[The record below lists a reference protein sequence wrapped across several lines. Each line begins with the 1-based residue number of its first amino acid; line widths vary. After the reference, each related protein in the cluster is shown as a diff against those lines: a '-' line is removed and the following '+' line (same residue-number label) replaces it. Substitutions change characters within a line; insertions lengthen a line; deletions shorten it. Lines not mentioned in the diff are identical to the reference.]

1 MARNKNK
8 IVAKTKEVV
17 VERPK
22 NLMDKL
28 FNLSHS
34 GSTLQH
40 EIWAGVFGF
49 IGTAFLVFMVSKMF
63 ASAYPQN
70 GNLEQ
75 IIALGTL
82 ITIAV
87 VNIAQGFWSNLPYI
101 LVPSIS
107 SMMVLLAFSAQTMD
121 TPLMMLGLLFMEGVL
136 FLAISLLPFAKKFLD
151 SIPAS
156 LRYAAVIGIGVMLVM
171 MGLSAGGVITS
182 SLGIGGVTGKTLTD
196 ASMLSPLGSMA
207 DFIDARF
214 IVFVAG
220 VISLGYFIH
229 KKHKN
234 AQLYTIIIA
243 VVLGFFLKSETLA
256 NIPQIGNVTPLPDF
270 KNIVGYTGLINI
282 PNFAEWFG
290 AYFAKFNLITIFSNS
305 IWAVFAFITMMLS
318 KDIIAKSGIL
328 FSLAKLEGRYMETEA
343 NFKKSERSF
352 QVQGF
357 GRIMSALF
365 AGAPVEVSPESAIT
379 VTNGGRTGL
388 TSIVY
393 GACALLG
400 IFLIPVFRMIPAI
413 AVAPVLIYFGIL
425 LFRNADHINW
435 KNIEESLP
443 AILVVGITLFTWNLA
458 FGMIAGIFAY
468 LAVRVAVWK
477 FDDIPAGLWV
487 LGALGSV
494 AAFLFH
500 IR

>member
-1 MARNKNK
+1 MARNKSK

-17 VERPK
+17 IERPK

-34 GSTLQH
+34 GSNLMH
-40 EIWAGVFGF
+40 EIWTGVFGF
-49 IGTAFLVFMVSKMF
+49 IGTAFLVFIVSKMF

-82 ITIAV
+82 MTMAI

-107 SMMVLLAFSAQTMD
+107 SMMVLLTFSAQTMD
-121 TPLMMLGLLFMEGVL
+121 TPLMMLGLLFMGGVI
-136 FLAISLLPFAKKFLD
+136 FLVVSIMPFAKKFLD
-151 SIPAS
+151 SIPTS

-207 DFIDARF
+207 DLIDARF
-214 IVFVAG
+214 IVFVIG

-229 KKHKN
+229 KKQKN

-243 VVLGFFLKSETLA
+243 VLLGFVLKSEVLGAMSTS
-256 NIPQIGNVTPLPDF
+256 NITPIPNF
-270 KNIVGYTGLINI
+270 SSVFSYEGLVNI

-290 AYFAKFNLITIFSNS
+290 AYFAKFNLITIFTNS

-328 FSLAKLEGRYMETEA
+328 FSLAKLEGRHLETEA
-343 NFKKSERSF
+343 NFKRSERSF

-357 GRIMSALF
+357 GRIISALF

-379 VTNGGRTGL
+379 VANGGRTGL
-388 TSIVY
+388 TTVVY

-400 IFLIPVFRMIPAI
+400 IFLIPIFRIIPAI
-413 AVAPVLIYFGIL
+413 AVAPVLIYFGIM
-425 LFRNADHINW
+425 LFKNADHINW

-468 LAVRVAVWK
+468 LAIRIAVWK
-477 FDDIPAGLWV
+477 FDDIPTGLWV

-494 AAFLFH
+494 AAFLFY